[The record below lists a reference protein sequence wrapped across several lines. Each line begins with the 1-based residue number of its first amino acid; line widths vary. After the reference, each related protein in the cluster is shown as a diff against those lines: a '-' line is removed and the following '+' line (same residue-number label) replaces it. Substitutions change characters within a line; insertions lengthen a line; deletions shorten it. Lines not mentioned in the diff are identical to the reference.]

1 MDKDREYA
9 KKLVGYVEIHKDTPR
24 ALILINHLAQ
34 LAYIAGCGIKSIPSE
49 QLKEGHFVSLYD
61 YETDSFVN
69 LARQRIKNELIAENW
84 DEALEAIFQEKGVS
98 LQRLSF

>member
-9 KKLVGYVEIHKDTPR
+9 KKLVGYVDMHKDTPR

-49 QLKEGHFVSLYD
+49 ELEEGHFVSLYD
-61 YETDSFVN
+61 YETSSFLN
-69 LARQRIKNELIAENW
+69 LARQRIKNDLIPENW
-84 DEALEAIFQEKGVS
+84 DESLEEIFKEKGVN
-98 LQRLSF
+98 LQRLTF